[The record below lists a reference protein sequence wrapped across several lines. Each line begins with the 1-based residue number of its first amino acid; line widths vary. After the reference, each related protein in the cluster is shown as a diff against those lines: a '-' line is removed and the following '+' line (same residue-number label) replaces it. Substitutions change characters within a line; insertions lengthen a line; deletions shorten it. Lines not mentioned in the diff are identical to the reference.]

1 MAHGELSTM
10 TELFAFPLWF
20 PLLCMQTRMGHGNS
34 NHQTNKQ
41 TKVEDN
47 QKEIN
52 FLLLFLF
59 LNELKETI
67 IYLLNWPPLRK
78 TQEKKK
84 KKKKPMISSTMKFSL
99 SIFLHCIAGQIKIY
113 SYFFSLNLR
122 KFSQVKSWQK
132 QTISLSRNRITCNL
146 LLFTSGKLQEQT
158 HPILL
163 FLHSTPPKLGSFNF
177 HLNINQKTQKRKGKK
192 GKGKHLCH

>member
-1 MAHGELSTM
+1 MAGDLWEAGRQAHFESWNNSKSTMVMFTESLHCIWSNPGKKKTENWSPKYKRWSHLSRVMAHGELSTM

-78 TQEKKK
+78 TQEKRKK
-84 KKKKPMISSTMKFSL
+84 KTHDFQHYE
-99 SIFLHCIAGQIKIY
+99 IFPQYLLTLHCRP
-113 SYFFSLNLR
+113 N
-122 KFSQVKSWQK
+122 
-132 QTISLSRNRITCNL
+132 
-146 LLFTSGKLQEQT
+146 
-158 HPILL
+158 
-163 FLHSTPPKLGSFNF
+163 
-177 HLNINQKTQKRKGKK
+177 
-192 GKGKHLCH
+192 